1 MRTSR
6 ISGKSRRLKKWS
18 DKEKVVLKTVKV
30 KEATYKELIKMV
42 SVLQLEVEQRVSFD
56 DVISYLIQQIPES
69 EVSITSPKEEENHSK
84 SS

>member
-1 MRTSR
+1 MRNSR

-42 SVLQLEVEQRVSFD
+42 SVLQLEVEARVSFD
-56 DVISYLIQQIPES
+56 DVISYLIRQIPES
-69 EVSITSPKEEENHSK
+69 EVSIKSPEETTK
-84 SS
+84 SD